1 MEWFEQFSLGDV
13 VDEGQ
18 SLTLDL
24 LQLQCGIQAG
34 RNKEDNTDEAKG
46 LTTEKITVLVSLY

>member
-1 MEWFEQFSLGDV
+1 MEQFEQFSLGDV

-18 SLTLDL
+18 SLTPDL

-46 LTTEKITVLVSLY
+46 LTTE